1 MTLEP
6 ITSISAEEAVAK
18 ESSLAPLADR
28 LASVKFEPVSAS
40 GDSHVFTTEVA
51 AHCEKRLG
59 VKFHMGTKE
68 RRLRTSTCS
77 YESSC
82 SKNAPA
88 SEQPTLSNWTLNSF
102 QSQSHQTS

>member
-68 RRLRTSTCS
+68 RRIRTSTN
-77 YESSC
+77 YYVF
-82 SKNAPA
+82 K
-88 SEQPTLSNWTLNSF
+88 
-102 QSQSHQTS
+102 SQSHQTS

>member
-68 RRLRTSTCS
+68 RRIRTSTS
-77 YESSC
+77 YYVF
-82 SKNAPA
+82 K
-88 SEQPTLSNWTLNSF
+88 
-102 QSQSHQTS
+102 SQSHTSIVIHGYLRSQDFDWTETESRAW